1 MLLTEQ
7 VKLQTIDFLKMSALE
22 IVKSINSED
31 ETIGKVVQQA
41 LPEIAS
47 AVELITERLNHG
59 GRLLHFGA
67 GTEWTYR
74 NLG

>member
-7 VKLQTIDFLKMSALE
+7 VKPQTIVLLKMSALE

-31 ETIGKVVQQA
+31 ETIGNVVQQA

-47 AVELITERLNHG
+47 AVELITERLNQG
-59 GRLLHFGA
+59 GRLLYFGA
-67 GTEWTYR
+67 GTEWT
-74 NLG
+74 